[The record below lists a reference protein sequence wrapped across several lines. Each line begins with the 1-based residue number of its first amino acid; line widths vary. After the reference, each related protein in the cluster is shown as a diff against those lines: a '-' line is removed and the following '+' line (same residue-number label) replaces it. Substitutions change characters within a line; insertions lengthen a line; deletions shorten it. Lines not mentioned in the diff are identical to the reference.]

1 MELNQVRDLSATLP
15 LDRQAVAQR
24 GRRLEYFTIARNR
37 FNWPLRYRLGCRSTR
52 RRGDV
57 ISQRTASALSR
68 QWPGGRRCVA
78 AESFQS
84 LATALAFELR
94 DARIKVNSADP
105 GFTATDLNQHRG
117 YQTVEQGAS
126 EAVRL
131 ALLPA
136 DGPTGGFF
144 STAGRDPW

>member
-15 LDRQAVAQR
+15 VDRQAVAQR

-37 FNWPLRYRLGCRSTR
+37 FNWPLRYRLGCRSTL

-68 QWPGGRRCVA
+68 QWPGGQCCVA
-78 AESFQS
+78 AESFNHWPQ
-84 LATALAFELR
+84 LAFELR
-94 DARIKVNSADP
+94 DARSKVNSADP

-126 EAVRL
+126 EVVRL
-131 ALLPA
+131 AFLPA
-136 DGPTGGFF
+136 DGPAGGFF

>member
-1 MELNQVRDLSATLP
+1 MSRVPVSAFTLLAAATWTARFQLPFGTKEEVLTVARCRIRPSEDSCYCERPLPCRDS
-15 LDRQAVAQR
+15 
-24 GRRLEYFTIARNR
+24 GRAGGAASQQNP
-37 FNWPLRYRLGCRSTR
+37 FNHWP
-52 RRGDV
+52 
-57 ISQRTASALSR
+57 Q
-68 QWPGGRRCVA
+68 
-78 AESFQS
+78 
-84 LATALAFELR
+84 LAFELR

-136 DGPTGGFF
+136 DGRTGGFF

>member
-15 LDRQAVAQR
+15 LDRQALAQR

-37 FNWPLRYRLGCRSTR
+37 FNWPLRYRLGCRSTL

-68 QWPGGRRCVA
+68 QWPGGRCCVA

-84 LATALAFELR
+84 LATARLRVARCENQSELCR
-94 DARIKVNSADP
+94 S

-136 DGPTGGFF
+136 ERPTGGFF